1 MNEKPLPRSSS
12 SVSGTRAGATRS
24 DDFSRKNVVPTTA
37 SSPWASRSSPASSSS
52 PVASGTR
59 TRPPAGRDVDRRARG
74 LDVELLGA
82 ELLRALP
89 AVAGAPAEVGAVH
102 DHGADAQDAVDER
115 LRPRRAARDV
125 QVDREELVGRHDRV
139 VVED

>member
-24 DDFSRKNVVPTTA
+24 DDFSRKNVVPRTA

-52 PVASGTR
+52 PVASGTGAR
-59 TRPPAGRDVDRRARG
+59 HPATGDVDCVARG
-74 LDVELLGA
+74 PDVELLGA
-82 ELLRALP
+82 ELLGALP

-102 DHGADAQDAVDER
+102 DHRADPQDA
-115 LRPRRAARDV
+115 
-125 QVDREELVGRHDRV
+125 
-139 VVED
+139 